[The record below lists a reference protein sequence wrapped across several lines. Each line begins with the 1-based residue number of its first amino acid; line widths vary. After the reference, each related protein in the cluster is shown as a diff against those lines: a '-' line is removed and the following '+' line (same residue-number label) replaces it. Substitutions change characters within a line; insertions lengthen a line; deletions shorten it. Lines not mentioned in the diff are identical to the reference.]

1 MRMLMQYGGRDGDR
15 SGRTER
21 AGRDDDMRNRD
32 DYMEP
37 EMRRGGRRRRR
48 SDGTF
53 MTLGSGG
60 RREREY
66 GGMFSSGGEDFDPRL
81 VRETCEK
88 IKEKLENPPQ
98 TWDRYLEQDRLIP
111 IVKMEYDELKRAI
124 HEVKE
129 GHRSPHAIDK
139 ELIHL
144 AAALVAAHVELCEE
158 ED

>member
-66 GGMFSSGGEDFDPRL
+66 GGMFSSGGEDFDP
-81 VRETCEK
+81 
-88 IKEKLENPPQ
+88 PQ